1 MSGSIPNSSL
11 EALARSMTA
20 LTDLQKG
27 IAGKDIEQST
37 ILAQKFNAVAASL
50 NDLYSAGRGIDNSLL
65 LEIPHEMLEFLSED
79 VSNPELYQHEAR
91 KQYEKKVEAL
101 SNRLQYLNDLKT
113 EVDKEKAVLE
123 SSS

>member
-65 LEIPHEMLEFLSED
+65 LEIPYEMLEFLSED
-79 VSNPELYQHEAR
+79 VSNPELYQHEAI

>member
-65 LEIPHEMLEFLSED
+65 LEIPYEMLEFLSED
-79 VSNPELYQHEAR
+79 VSNPELYQHEAI
-91 KQYEKKVEAL
+91 KQYEKKVEVL